1 MKILKLED
9 MQVWQDAR
17 KFVKSI
23 YKLTANIKLKKDY
36 GLRDQIQKASI
47 SIMNNIAEGYEREI
61 LIKN

>member
-1 MKILKLED
+1 MKILKYED

-23 YKLTANIKLKKDY
+23 YKLTANTKLKKDY